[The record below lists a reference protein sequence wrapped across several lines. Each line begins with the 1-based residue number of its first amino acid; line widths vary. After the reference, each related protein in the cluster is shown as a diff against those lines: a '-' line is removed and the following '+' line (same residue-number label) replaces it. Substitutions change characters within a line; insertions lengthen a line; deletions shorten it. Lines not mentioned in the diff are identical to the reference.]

1 MLRIWSP
8 IHTAVLHLFLYIR
21 SSNTE
26 KGVERT
32 MKRPLYRLG
41 VMLLAL
47 VLVLALP
54 VTSFA
59 ATANEWDTSK
69 SKTATNL
76 DSNYISNITLSLPS
90 AQEALKTDVVFV
102 LDESS
107 CSDPVKA
114 AVSSMLD
121 TLYNRIKDTGATVK
135 IGAVQFRGEVTQ
147 LALTELSEDTKESI
161 TAFMGQRPEVGGSNM
176 SAGLIAGKAM
186 LDADTE
192 VSADRKYLI
201 LVSDGITYI
210 WDNETTAAQ
219 ENYGVNF
226 SNSDTPDKPMLAG
239 PDSWDVKHGRTY
251 VPESWSS
258 WLTDTA
264 ALVDKTIAEKSSIYV
279 RNTDISGNPF
289 VSATDMDSYAS
300 SVDIAL
306 YKSYKVFQSIK
317 ATYSHTY
324 VVMAGVEDEIA
335 AFPFGPSF
343 MSFLAGGR
351 TVDFDEIENDIY
363 YLLSAGSFVKD
374 YMGYTDEYNFDFV
387 DDENKISLTVGG
399 KKYTTTKIDPTGDE
413 TSHYIFTTTYDGP
426 AELSL
431 EDEIVADFEL
441 LYYQGDDASP
451 DAEHF
456 VWNIY
461 VPVSNFAPVQ
471 LTYSVELKNPK
482 TTPGTYGQYDADGSK
497 GYTAL
502 YTNNSATLYPI
513 DSNGNQGTSDAFNKP
528 TVSYTIAGQETETP
542 TPSFPTYYPDYSEQP
557 VATPTPTPFVPSDE
571 TSPKTGAGDAA
582 LPALMIVALAAA
594 GVAVVSMR
602 KRAR

>member
-1 MLRIWSP
+1 MFRIWSP

-76 DSNYISNITLSLPS
+76 NSSYISDITLSLPS
-90 AQEALKTDVVFV
+90 AQETLKTDVVFV

-107 CSDPVKA
+107 CSDPVKV

-210 WDNETTAAQ
+210 WDDETTAAQ
-219 ENYGVNF
+219 ENYGVNY

-239 PDSWDVKHGRTY
+239 PDSWDVKHGKKS
-251 VPESWSS
+251 VPDWSS

-264 ALVDKTIAEKSSIYV
+264 ALVDKTITEKASIYV
-279 RNTDISGNPF
+279 RNTDISDKPF
-289 VSATDMDSYAS
+289 VKATEMASYAS

-335 AFPFGPSF
+335 VFPFGPSF

-351 TVDFDEIENDIY
+351 TVDFDEIEKEIY
-363 YLLSAGSFVKD
+363 YLLDKGSSVVD
-374 YMGYTDEYNFDFV
+374 YMGYTEEYNFNFV
-387 DDENKISLTVGG
+387 DEASKITLKVGG
-399 KKYTTTKIDPTGDE
+399 TEYIVNQQPVPLPEGE
-413 TSHYIFTTTYDGP
+413 TSHYYFINPNTQTDGDGINP
-426 AELSL
+426 
-431 EDEIVADFEL
+431 DFEL
-441 LYYQGDDASP
+441 IYVKGNGAEE
-451 DAEHF
+451 EHF
-456 VWNIY
+456 TWNIK

-471 LTYSVELKNPK
+471 LTYSVELIDPK
-482 TTPGTYGQYDADGSK
+482 KAPGTYGQYDADGSK

-502 YTNNSATLYPI
+502 YTNNRATLYPI
-513 DSNGNQGTSDAFNKP
+513 DSNGNQGTSEAFNKP

>member
-1 MLRIWSP
+1 MFRIWSP

-76 DSNYISNITLSLPS
+76 NSSYISDITLSLPS
-90 AQEALKTDVVFV
+90 AQETLKTDVVFV

-107 CSDPVKA
+107 CSDPVKV

-210 WDNETTAAQ
+210 WDDETTAAQ
-219 ENYGVNF
+219 ENYGVNY

-239 PDSWDVKHGRTY
+239 PDSWDVKHGKKS
-251 VPESWSS
+251 VPDWSS

-264 ALVDKTIAEKSSIYV
+264 ALVDKTITEKASIYV

-335 AFPFGPSF
+335 VFPFGPSF

-351 TVDFDEIENDIY
+351 TVDFDEIEKEIY
-363 YLLSAGSFVKD
+363 YLLDKGSSVVD
-374 YMGYTDEYNFDFV
+374 YMGYTEEYNFNFV
-387 DDENKISLTVGG
+387 DEASKITLKVGG
-399 KKYTTTKIDPTGDE
+399 TEYIVNQQPAPLPEGE
-413 TSHYIFTTTYDGP
+413 TSHYYFINPNTQTDGDGINP
-426 AELSL
+426 
-431 EDEIVADFEL
+431 DFEL
-441 LYYQGDDASP
+441 IYVKGNGAEE
-451 DAEHF
+451 EHF
-456 VWNIY
+456 TWNIK

-471 LTYSVELKNPK
+471 LTYSVELIDPK
-482 TTPGTYGQYDADGSK
+482 KAPGTYGQYDADGSK

-502 YTNNSATLYPI
+502 YTNNRATLYPI
-513 DSNGNQGTSDAFNKP
+513 DSNGNQGTSEAFNKP

>member
-1 MLRIWSP
+1 
-8 IHTAVLHLFLYIR
+8 
-21 SSNTE
+21 
-26 KGVERT
+26 
-32 MKRPLYRLG
+32 MKRPMYRLG

-59 ATANEWDTSK
+59 ATADEWDTSK

-76 DSNYISNITLSLPS
+76 DSNYISNVTLSLPS
-90 AQEALKTDVVFV
+90 AQETLKTDVVFV

-107 CSDPVKA
+107 CSDPVKV

-210 WDNETTAAQ
+210 WDDETTAAQ
-219 ENYGVNF
+219 ENYGVNY

-239 PDSWDVKHGRTY
+239 PDSWDVKHGKKS
-251 VPESWSS
+251 VPDWSS

-264 ALVDKTIAEKSSIYV
+264 ALVDKTITEKASIYV
-279 RNTDISGNPF
+279 RNTDISDKPF
-289 VSATDMDSYAS
+289 VKATEMASYAS

-335 AFPFGPSF
+335 VFPFGPSF

-363 YLLSAGSFVKD
+363 YLLSAGSYVKD

-387 DDENKISLTVGG
+387 DDENKISLTVDD
-399 KKYTTTKIDPTGDE
+399 KKYTTTKIDPTGEE
-413 TSHYIFTTTYDGP
+413 TSHYIFTTEGP
-426 AELSL
+426 VARSL
-431 EDEIVADFEL
+431 DDKAADFEL

-461 VPVSNFAPVQ
+461 VPVSNFAPVH
-471 LTYSVELKNPK
+471 LTYAVRLRNRK
-482 TTPGTYGQYDADGSK
+482 T
-497 GYTAL
+497 
-502 YTNNSATLYPI
+502 
-513 DSNGNQGTSDAFNKP
+513 
-528 TVSYTIAGQETETP
+528 
-542 TPSFPTYYPDYSEQP
+542 
-557 VATPTPTPFVPSDE
+557 
-571 TSPKTGAGDAA
+571 
-582 LPALMIVALAAA
+582 
-594 GVAVVSMR
+594 
-602 KRAR
+602 

>member
-1 MLRIWSP
+1 MFRIWSP

-76 DSNYISNITLSLPS
+76 NSSYISDITLSLPS
-90 AQEALKTDVVFV
+90 AQETLKTDVVFV

-107 CSDPVKA
+107 CSDPVKV

-210 WDNETTAAQ
+210 WDDETTAAQ

-264 ALVDKTIAEKSSIYV
+264 ALVDKTIAEKASIYV

-351 TVDFDEIENDIY
+351 TVDFDEIEKEIY
-363 YLLSAGSFVKD
+363 YLLDKGSSVVD
-374 YMGYTDEYNFDFV
+374 YMGYTEEYNFNFV
-387 DDENKISLTVGG
+387 DEASKITLKVGG
-399 KKYTTTKIDPTGDE
+399 TEYIVNQQPAPLPEGE
-413 TSHYIFTTTYDGP
+413 TSHYYFINPNTQTDGDGINP
-426 AELSL
+426 
-431 EDEIVADFEL
+431 DFEL
-441 LYYQGDDASP
+441 IYVKGNGAEE
-451 DAEHF
+451 EHF
-456 VWNIY
+456 TWNIK

-471 LTYSVELKNPK
+471 LTYSVELIDPK
-482 TTPGTYGQYDADGSK
+482 KAPGTYGQYDADGSK

-502 YTNNSATLYPI
+502 YTNNRATLYPI
-513 DSNGNQGTSDAFNKP
+513 DSNGNQGTSEAFNKP

>member
-1 MLRIWSP
+1 MFRIWSP

-76 DSNYISNITLSLPS
+76 NSSYISDITLSLPS
-90 AQEALKTDVVFV
+90 AQETLKTDVVFV

-107 CSDPVKA
+107 CSDPVKV

-210 WDNETTAAQ
+210 WDDETTAAQ
-219 ENYGVNF
+219 ENYGVNY

-239 PDSWDVKHGRTY
+239 PDSWDVKHGKKS
-251 VPESWSS
+251 VPDWSS

-264 ALVDKTIAEKSSIYV
+264 ALVDKTITEKASIYV

-351 TVDFDEIENDIY
+351 TVDFDEIEKEIY
-363 YLLSAGSFVKD
+363 YLLDKGSSVVD
-374 YMGYTDEYNFDFV
+374 YMGYTEEYNFNFV
-387 DDENKISLTVGG
+387 DEASKITLKVGG
-399 KKYTTTKIDPTGDE
+399 TEYIVNQQPAPLPEGE
-413 TSHYIFTTTYDGP
+413 TSHYYFINPNTQTDGDGINP
-426 AELSL
+426 
-431 EDEIVADFEL
+431 DFEL
-441 LYYQGDDASP
+441 IYVKGNGAEE
-451 DAEHF
+451 EHF
-456 VWNIY
+456 TWNIK

-471 LTYSVELKNPK
+471 LTYSVELIDPK
-482 TTPGTYGQYDADGSK
+482 KAPGTYGQYDADGSK

-502 YTNNSATLYPI
+502 YTNNRATLYPI
-513 DSNGNQGTSDAFNKP
+513 DSNGNQGTSEAFNKP

>member
-1 MLRIWSP
+1 MFRIWSP

-107 CSDPVKA
+107 CSDPVKV

-210 WDNETTAAQ
+210 WDDETTAAQ

-264 ALVDKTIAEKSSIYV
+264 ALVVKTITEKASIYV

-317 ATYSHTY
+317 ATYSHAY

-363 YLLSAGSFVKD
+363 YLLSAGSSVVD
-374 YMGYTDEYNFDFV
+374 YMGYVADDYNFDFV
-387 DDENKISLTVGG
+387 NSASNISLTVGG
-399 KKYTTTKIDPTGDE
+399 TNYDIVTPNPHEGE
-413 TSHYIFTTTYDGP
+413 TSHYYFINPNSPQTDGINP
-426 AELSL
+426 
-431 EDEIVADFEL
+431 DFEL
-441 LYYQGDDASP
+441 IYVKGNGTTE
-451 DAEHF
+451 EHF
-456 VWNIY
+456 TWKIN

-482 TTPGTYGQYDADGSK
+482 TEPGRYGDYDEDGSK

-513 DSNGNQGTSDAFNKP
+513 DSNGNQGASEEFKKP
-528 TVSYTIAGQETETP
+528 TVSYTISAPETETP

-557 VATPTPTPFVPSDE
+557 VATPTPTPTPTPFVPSDE

-594 GVAVVSMR
+594 GVAVMSMR

>member
-1 MLRIWSP
+1 MINGFRTSI
-8 IHTAVLHLFLYIR
+8 ADIR
-21 SSNTE
+21 S
-26 KGVERT
+26 
-32 MKRPLYRLG
+32 L
-41 VMLLAL
+41 
-47 VLVLALP
+47 
-54 VTSFA
+54 
-59 ATANEWDTSK
+59 
-69 SKTATNL
+69 
-76 DSNYISNITLSLPS
+76 
-90 AQEALKTDVVFV
+90 
-102 LDESS
+102 
-107 CSDPVKA
+107 VKA
-114 AVSSMLD
+114 VTPFS
-121 TLYNRIKDTGATVK
+121 YK
-135 IGAVQFRGEVTQ
+135 INT
-147 LALTELSEDTKESI
+147 
-161 TAFMGQRPEVGGSNM
+161 
-176 SAGLIAGKAM
+176 GLIAGKAM

-210 WDNETTAAQ
+210 WDDETTAAQ
-219 ENYGVNF
+219 ENYGVNY

-239 PDSWDVKHGRTY
+239 PDSWDVKHGKKS
-251 VPESWSS
+251 VPDWSS

-264 ALVDKTIAEKSSIYV
+264 ALVDKTITEKASIYV
-279 RNTDISGNPF
+279 RNTDISDKPF
-289 VSATDMDSYAS
+289 VKATEMASYAS

-335 AFPFGPSF
+335 VFPFGPSF

-351 TVDFDEIENDIY
+351 TVDFDEIEKEIY
-363 YLLSAGSFVKD
+363 YLLDKGSSVVD
-374 YMGYTDEYNFDFV
+374 YMGYTEEYNFNFV
-387 DDENKISLTVGG
+387 DEASKITLKVGG
-399 KKYTTTKIDPTGDE
+399 TEYIVNQQPAPLPEGE
-413 TSHYIFTTTYDGP
+413 TSHYYFINPNTQTDGDGINP
-426 AELSL
+426 
-431 EDEIVADFEL
+431 DFEL
-441 LYYQGDDASP
+441 IYVKGNGAEE
-451 DAEHF
+451 EHF
-456 VWNIY
+456 TWNIK

-471 LTYSVELKNPK
+471 LTYSVELIDPK
-482 TTPGTYGQYDADGSK
+482 KAPGTYGQYDADGSK

-502 YTNNSATLYPI
+502 YTNNRATLYPI
-513 DSNGNQGTSDAFNKP
+513 DSNGNQGTSEAFNKP